1 MKVFELIFL
10 LVSASCFLVYEK
22 IPLNTYVAKVRK
34 ELKEI
39 SALHGLEQKKFGT
52 FETTIDSIKYSLS
65 SVKSKAV
72 FFNTNMLS
80 QFVNT
85 QPSLTLFLQWNAKD
99 GDTNY
104 LSPYH
109 SIYSAYISKESNS
122 NSLKSE
128 LYEIEFELETS
139 VFKFAKT
146 WEFNSEDNFYTSSGS
161 IDNTYISFK
170 AKCLDA
176 KCPFNND
183 ILLDVI
189 NAFLSDKKS
198 DMNDAFTVN
207 GAEAYYKSLPFE
219 QLIQKVYTQTSTNFA
234 NENNIDLTLESRP
247 EYSTT
252 NSDFIFKRKGKLNDL
267 DIEGSTTFDDTSSY
281 QKFNINQ
288 SLIKNLISHNLF
300 NILYEQSN
308 NPSPKYK
315 LTVSYLKQLVDVS
328 SEYDDSD
335 ELQVLAEMSRIDFN
349 NEDLSG
355 TVDFNVNVVSRRH
368 LETLFNFTFNMN
380 FKFTPTLFQN
390 GLNFVLLAKHLS
402 VENINSTKYT
412 IKDKNLLKSWIDN
425 TYLVALG
432 NSEYNLLSLSFDLSY
447 YFNSNKLSYEF
458 NNDYLSIIKQ

>member
-1 MKVFELIFL
+1 
-10 LVSASCFLVYEK
+10 
-22 IPLNTYVAKVRK
+22 
-34 ELKEI
+34 
-39 SALHGLEQKKFGT
+39 
-52 FETTIDSIKYSLS
+52 
-65 SVKSKAV
+65 
-72 FFNTNMLS
+72 
-80 QFVNT
+80 
-85 QPSLTLFLQWNAKD
+85 
-99 GDTNY
+99 
-104 LSPYH
+104 
-109 SIYSAYISKESNS
+109 
-122 NSLKSE
+122 
-128 LYEIEFELETS
+128 
-139 VFKFAKT
+139 
-146 WEFNSEDNFYTSSGS
+146 
-161 IDNTYISFK
+161 
-170 AKCLDA
+170 
-176 KCPFNND
+176 
-183 ILLDVI
+183 
-189 NAFLSDKKS
+189 
-198 DMNDAFTVN
+198 MNDAFTVN

-300 NILYEQSN
+300 NILYEESN

-390 GLNFVLLAKHLS
+390 GLNFVLLAKYLS

-412 IKDKNLLKSWIDN
+412 IKDKNLLKSWIEN

-447 YFNSNKLSYEF
+447 YFNSNKISYEF